1 MQTNEYTVEELT
13 NLAQQKIDLGEK
25 LLSDLAP
32 RETIEGVRKIRKKIS
47 QELKF
52 LNRVKANGTVTI
64 NHILCSNLTH
74 FGCLVECLL
83 ASADVK
89 HVDYPLPIEDRAC
102 PLRVDIVCDGGATWI
117 KVIARNPKSL
127 SDAVYGRTSYGSKS
141 ILEQAE
147 EYVQAANN
155 FPYMFRPPTV
165 VFRFLSRLDE
175 ELIEELQRIGI
186 RVVILADE
194 PTTSLTDDTQHRQ
207 HPGASVPSDRQEEIR
222 LLNVDVTTLI
232 AYCSAMTNGSA
243 MWEFKQP
250 LLSEQA
256 RWERDKPVKPILDQ
270 LFTGRR
276 LICCQTAYDSF
287 HDILTILGGE
297 GEKARARELFTRIQI
312 LPDVPL
318 EQAPKELQSLK
329 LGGKI
334 RPRSLQVFAFGLYH
348 RAVTVTSNEG
358 FTRAAKMQGLEV
370 PVFLHDARALTEDKE
385 RTARAL
391 LHPPS
396 DDTNAH
402 DAFIE

>member
-1 MQTNEYTVEELT
+1 MQSNEYSNEELT
-13 NLAQQKIDLGEK
+13 TLAQQKIDLGEK
-25 LLSDLAP
+25 LLADLAP
-32 RETIEGVRKIRKKIS
+32 RDAIEGVKKIRKKIS

-52 LNRVKANGTVTI
+52 LNRVKASGTVTI

-74 FGCLVECLL
+74 FGCLVDCLL
-83 ASADVK
+83 ASSDVK

-102 PLRVDIVCDGGATWI
+102 PLRVDIVCDGGATWV

-141 ILEQAE
+141 ILEQAQE
-147 EYVQAANN
+147 FVQAASA

-165 VFRFLSRLDE
+165 VFRFLSRLDD
-175 ELIEELQRIGI
+175 ELIEELQRTGI
-186 RVVILADE
+186 RVVIVADE
-194 PTTSLTDDTQHRQ
+194 PSPTEDQRPAEGT
-207 HPGASVPSDRQEEIR
+207 GSDWQEEIR

-243 MWEFKQP
+243 RWDFKQP
-250 LLSEQA
+250 LLTEQA
-256 RWERDKPVKPILDQ
+256 RWERGKPVKPILEQ
-270 LFTGRR
+270 VFAGRR

-297 GEKARARELFTRIQI
+297 QEKVRARELFTRIQI

-358 FTRAAKMQGLEV
+358 FTRAAKMQGLDV
-370 PVFLHDARALTEDKE
+370 PVLLHDARALTEDKE
-385 RTARAL
+385 RTARPL
-391 LHPPS
+391 S
-396 DDTNAH
+396 EDDATT
-402 DAFIE
+402 

>member
-1 MQTNEYTVEELT
+1 MQNYEHTIEELT
-13 NLAQQKIDLGEK
+13 QLAQEKIELGEK
-25 LLSDLAP
+25 LLKSLSQ
-32 RETIEGVRKIRKKIS
+32 RNTIEGVKKIQKKIS

-52 LNRVKANGTVTI
+52 LNRVKANRTVTI

-74 FGCLVECLL
+74 FGCLVDCLL
-83 ASADVK
+83 ASSDVK
-89 HVDYPLPIEDRAC
+89 HVDYPLPVEDRAC
-102 PLRVDIVCDGGATWI
+102 PLRVDIVCDGGATWV

-147 EYVQAANN
+147 EYVQAACN

-165 VFRFLSRLDE
+165 VFRFLSKLDE
-175 ELIEELQRIGI
+175 ELIEELQRIGV
-186 RVVILADE
+186 RVVILADDLGE
-194 PTTSLTDDTQHRQ
+194 ETRNDVTATA
-207 HPGASVPSDRQEEIR
+207 GPSTVLSEATNPKDEIR

-243 MWEFKQP
+243 RWEYKQP

-256 RWERDKPVKPILDQ
+256 CWERDKPVKPVLDR
-270 LFTGRR
+270 LFEGKR

-287 HDILTILGGE
+287 HDILSILGGE
-297 GEKARARELFTRIQI
+297 QEKVRAKELFNRIHV

-385 RTARAL
+385 RTAKPL
-391 LHPPS
+391 P
-396 DDTNAH
+396 
-402 DAFIE
+402 E

>member
-1 MQTNEYTVEELT
+1 MQNYEHTIEELT
-13 NLAQQKIDLGEK
+13 QLAQEKIDLGEK
-25 LLSDLAP
+25 LLKSLSQ
-32 RETIEGVRKIRKKIS
+32 RNTIEGVKKIQKKIS

-52 LNRVKANGTVTI
+52 LNRVKANRTVTI

-74 FGCLVECLL
+74 FGCLVDCLL
-83 ASADVK
+83 VSADVK
-89 HVDYPLPIEDRAC
+89 HVDYPLPVEDRAC

-147 EYVQAANN
+147 EYVQAACN

-165 VFRFLSRLDE
+165 VFRFLSRLDN
-175 ELIEELQRIGI
+175 ELIEELQRIGV
-186 RVVILADE
+186 RVVILTDDLDE
-194 PTTSLTDDTQHRQ
+194 PIQNDVAAASSSSSLPKD
-207 HPGASVPSDRQEEIR
+207 EIR

-243 MWEFKQP
+243 RWEFKQP

-256 RWERDKPVKPILDQ
+256 RWERDKPVKPVLER
-270 LFTGRR
+270 LFEGKR

-287 HDILTILGGE
+287 HDILSILGGDQ
-297 GEKARARELFTRIQI
+297 EKARAAELFNRIHV

-385 RTARAL
+385 RTAKAL
-391 LHPPS
+391 P
-396 DDTNAH
+396 
-402 DAFIE
+402 E

>member
-1 MQTNEYTVEELT
+1 MQNYEHTIEELT
-13 NLAQQKIDLGEK
+13 QLAQEKIDLGEK
-25 LLSDLAP
+25 LLKSLSQLN
-32 RETIEGVRKIRKKIS
+32 TIEGVKKIQKKIS

-52 LNRVKANGTVTI
+52 LNRVKANRTVTI

-74 FGCLVECLL
+74 FGCLVDCLL
-83 ASADVK
+83 VSADVK
-89 HVDYPLPIEDRAC
+89 HVDYPLPVEDRAC

-147 EYVQAANN
+147 EYIQAACD

-165 VFRFLSRLDE
+165 IFRFLSKLDS
-175 ELIEELQRIGI
+175 ELIEELQRIGV
-186 RVVILADE
+186 RVVILTEDLDE
-194 PTTSLTDDTQHRQ
+194 QTRNDETAASGSSASQSPTNPKD
-207 HPGASVPSDRQEEIR
+207 EIR

-243 MWEFKQP
+243 RWEFKQP

-256 RWERDKPVKPILDQ
+256 RWEQDKPVKPVLER
-270 LFTGRR
+270 LFEGKR

-287 HDILTILGGE
+287 HEILSILGGE
-297 GEKARARELFTRIQI
+297 QEKARANELFNRIHV

-318 EQAPKELQSLK
+318 EQAPKELQNLK

-385 RTARAL
+385 RTAKAL
-391 LHPPS
+391 P
-396 DDTNAH
+396 
-402 DAFIE
+402 E

>member
-1 MQTNEYTVEELT
+1 MPNNEYTIEELT
-13 NLAQQKIDLGEK
+13 QLAQDKINLGEK
-25 LLSDLAP
+25 LLKGLSQ
-32 RETIEGVRKIRKKIS
+32 RNTIEGVKKIQKKIS

-52 LNRVKANGTVTI
+52 LNRVKANRTVTI

-74 FGCLVECLL
+74 FGCLVDCLL

-89 HVDYPLPIEDRAC
+89 HVDYPLPVEDRAC

-147 EYVQAANN
+147 EYVQAAIN
-155 FPYMFRPPTV
+155 FPYMFRPPAV
-165 VFRFLSRLDE
+165 VFRFLSKLDE
-175 ELIEELQRIGI
+175 ELVQQLQEVGV
-186 RVVILADE
+186 RVVILAEE
-194 PTTSLTDDTQHRQ
+194 PQEPMDV
-207 HPGASVPSDRQEEIR
+207 GANSATFADCSNPKDEIR

-243 MWEFKQP
+243 QWEFKQP

-256 RWERDKPVKPILDQ
+256 RWERDKPVKPVLER
-270 LFTGRR
+270 LFEEKR

-287 HDILTILGGE
+287 SDILTILGGE
-297 GEKARARELFTRIQI
+297 QEKARAKELFQRVQV

-334 RPRSLQVFAFGLYH
+334 RPRSLQVFAFGLFH

-385 RTARAL
+385 RTAKP
-391 LHPPS
+391 LH
-396 DDTNAH
+396 
-402 DAFIE
+402 E

>member
-1 MQTNEYTVEELT
+1 MQNYEYTIEELT
-13 NLAQQKIDLGEK
+13 QLAQEKIDLGEK
-25 LLSDLAP
+25 LLKSLTQ
-32 RETIEGVRKIRKKIS
+32 RNTIEGVKKIQKKIS

-52 LNRVKANGTVTI
+52 LNRVKANRTVSI

-74 FGCLVECLL
+74 FGCLVDCLL
-83 ASADVK
+83 ESADVK
-89 HVDYPLPIEDRAC
+89 HVDYPLPVEDRAC

-147 EYVQAANN
+147 EYVQASCN

-165 VFRFLSRLDE
+165 VFRFLSKLDN
-175 ELIEELQRIGI
+175 ELIEELQRIGV
-186 RVVILADE
+186 RVVILGEEELGENTSKGDL
-194 PTTSLTDDTQHRQ
+194 TTT
-207 HPGASVPSDRQEEIR
+207 ASCSTSAPECNPKDEIR

-243 MWEFKQP
+243 RWEFKQP

-256 RWERDKPVKPILDQ
+256 RWERDKPVKPVLDR
-270 LFTGRR
+270 LFDGKR

-287 HDILTILGGE
+287 NDILSILGGDQ
-297 GEKARARELFTRIQI
+297 EKARAKELFSRIHV

-370 PVFLHDARALTEDKE
+370 PVYLHDARALTEDKE
-385 RTARAL
+385 RTAKPL
-391 LHPPS
+391 P
-396 DDTNAH
+396 
-402 DAFIE
+402 E

>member
-1 MQTNEYTVEELT
+1 MMQGYEYTVEELT
-13 NLAQQKIDLGEK
+13 QLAQEKIDLGEK
-25 LLSDLAP
+25 LLNDLSQ
-32 RETIEGVRKIRKKIS
+32 RDTIEGVKKIQKKIS

-52 LNRVKANGTVTI
+52 LNRVKNNRTVTI

-74 FGCLVECLL
+74 FGCLVDCLL
-83 ASADVK
+83 VSAQVK
-89 HVDYPLPIEDRAC
+89 HVDYPLPVEDRAC

-141 ILEQAE
+141 ILEQAQ
-147 EYVQAANN
+147 EYIKAASN

-165 VFRFLSRLDE
+165 IFRFLSKPDD
-175 ELIEELQRIGI
+175 ELIVELQRIGI
-186 RVVILADE
+186 RVVLAE
-194 PTTSLTDDTQHRQ
+194 EEDDLSECSTKQPSSTADGH
-207 HPGASVPSDRQEEIR
+207 HPKDEIR

-243 MWEFKQP
+243 AWEFKQP

-256 RWERDKPVKPILDQ
+256 RWERDKPVKPVLDQ
-270 LFTGRR
+270 LFEGRR

-287 HDILTILGGE
+287 NDILTILGGE
-297 GEKARARELFTRIQI
+297 REKERAKALFSRIQV

-385 RTARAL
+385 KTATQL
-391 LHPPS
+391 S
-396 DDTNAH
+396 Q
-402 DAFIE
+402 

>member
-1 MQTNEYTVEELT
+1 MQSNEYTVDELT
-13 NLAQQKIDLGEK
+13 QLAQEKIDLGEK
-25 LLSDLAP
+25 LLKDLSQLDS
-32 RETIEGVRKIRKKIS
+32 IEGVKKIQKKIS

-52 LNRVKANGTVTI
+52 LNRVKASRTVTI

-74 FGCLVECLL
+74 FGCLVDCLL
-83 ASADVK
+83 LSAEVK
-89 HVDYPLPIEDRAC
+89 HVDYPLPVEDRAC
-102 PLRVDIVCDGGATWI
+102 PLRVDIVCDEGATWI

-147 EYVQAANN
+147 EYIQAANN

-165 VFRFLSRLDE
+165 VFRFLSKLDD

-186 RVVILADE
+186 RVM
-194 PTTSLTDDTQHRQ
+194 LTEEERSECSTEA
-207 HPGASVPSDRQEEIR
+207 ASSSSSVDGYNNPKDEIR

-243 MWEFKQP
+243 AWEFKQP

-256 RWERDKPVKPILDQ
+256 RWERGKPVKPVLEQ
-270 LFTGRR
+270 LFEGRR

-287 HDILTILGGE
+287 NDILSILGGE
-297 GEKARARELFTRIQI
+297 QEKKRAKELFSRIQI

-385 RTARAL
+385 KTAKPL
-391 LHPPS
+391 Q
-396 DDTNAH
+396 
-402 DAFIE
+402 E